1 MNPFIMVFLVIF
13 VALWT
18 ARTAYNK
25 GRNPLVWGGV
35 ALIPVVE
42 PLLALLSGEDPGWVA
57 ALSMVPMLG
66 LVFIPS
72 RRTTAEGEQ
81 QSNVANCPRCQHA
94 HESATSF
101 CTNCGWELAKPYAS
115 VDATATAA
123 PPASTSADAPLASAA
138 TSETARDD
146 AAAAPAGSTIPEP
159 TLAATQTEPPPAS
172 SEAASGTVAAEAA
185 AAAPAGV
192 PGGFSA
198 EPLTITRPLTAAAM
212 TERGLSLFNQGRV
225 REAVDQFTKA
235 IALDPRYRE
244 AWSSRAKAYT
254 DLGLSDKAAAD
265 RQQLEAI

>member
-1 MNPFIMVFLVIF
+1 MLDNDFFQILLIIF

-18 ARTAYNK
+18 ARTARNK
-25 GRNPLVWGGV
+25 GRNALLWGAL
-35 ALIPVVE
+35 ALIPAVG
-42 PLLALLSGEDPGWVA
+42 LADGVPTGVT

-72 RRTTAEGEQ
+72 RRTTADGEQ
-81 QSNVANCPRCQHA
+81 QKNALNCPRCQHA

-138 TSETARDD
+138 AAETARDD
-146 AAAAPAGSTIPEP
+146 AAAAPAAAIIPEP
-159 TLAATQTEPPPAS
+159 TLAATQTEPPPTS
-172 SEAASGTVAAEAA
+172 SEASDTAAGSVAASS
-185 AAAPAGV
+185 PAGV

>member
-1 MNPFIMVFLVIF
+1 MFDEPIFQILLIIF

-18 ARTAYNK
+18 ARTARNR
-25 GRNPLVWGGV
+25 GRNALLWG
-35 ALIPVVE
+35 A
-42 PLLALLSGEDPGWVA
+42 LALVPAVGLMPDVPDGVT
-57 ALSMVPMLG
+57 ALSMLPMLA

-72 RRTTAEGEQ
+72 RRTAADAEQ
-81 QSNVANCPRCQHA
+81 QDNANSCPRCQQA
-94 HESATSF
+94 HESGPSF

-115 VDATATAA
+115 VDATSAAATPASPADATLSTVASAAETPRDDASAA
-123 PPASTSADAPLASAA
+123 PP
-138 TSETARDD
+138 
-146 AAAAPAGSTIPEP
+146 IPEP
-159 TLAATQTEPPPAS
+159 TLASTPAETPPTDTADTPA
-172 SEAASGTVAAEAA
+172 AGMP
-185 AAAPAGV
+185 APAPSAV
-192 PGGFSA
+192 PSGFSA
-198 EPLTITRPLTAAAM
+198 EPLTISRPLTAAAM

>member
-72 RRTTAEGEQ
+72 RRTTADGEQ
-81 QSNVANCPRCQHA
+81 QNNAFNCPRCQHA

-123 PPASTSADAPLASAA
+123 PPPSNPADAPLASAA
-138 TSETARDD
+138 AAETARDD
-146 AAAAPAGSTIPEP
+146 TAAAAIPEP
-159 TLAATQTEPPPAS
+159 TLAATQTEPQPAS
-172 SEAASGTVAAEAA
+172 SEASDTATGSVP
-185 AAAPAGV
+185 AAAPSPSGV

>member
-1 MNPFIMVFLVIF
+1 MFDEPIFLILLVIF

-18 ARTAYNK
+18 ARTARNK
-25 GRNPLVWGGV
+25 GRNPMLWGAV
-35 ALIPVVE
+35 ALTPVIQ
-42 PLLALLSGEDPGWVA
+42 PLFALINGDDPHWVA
-57 ALSMVPMLG
+57 ALSMLPMLA

-72 RRTTAEGEQ
+72 RRTAADTEQ
-81 QSNVANCPRCQHA
+81 QDNAANCPRCQHA
-94 HESATSF
+94 HESGPSF

-115 VDATATAA
+115 ADATPAA
-123 PPASTSADAPLASAA
+123 ASPADAPLSTVATAA
-138 TSETARDD
+138 ETARDD
-146 AAAAPAGSTIPEP
+146 ASAASTSIIPEP
-159 TLAATQTEPPPAS
+159 TLASTPTETPPPETAD
-172 SEAASGTVAAEAA
+172 TVAAGVPTATPTP
-185 AAAPAGV
+185 APAPI

-198 EPLTITRPLTAAAM
+198 EPLTISRPLTAAAM

>member
-1 MNPFIMVFLVIF
+1 MFSEPIFLILLVIF

-18 ARTAYNK
+18 ARTARNR

-35 ALIPVVE
+35 ALIPVIQPLWALMNGGE
-42 PLLALLSGEDPGWVA
+42 PNGVT
-57 ALSMVPMLG
+57 ALSMLPMLA

-72 RRTTAEGEQ
+72 RRTAADAEQ
-81 QSNVANCPRCQHA
+81 QDNVANCPRCQHA
-94 HESATSF
+94 HESGPSF

-115 VDATATAA
+115 ADATTAAASTASPADATLSTAATAA
-123 PPASTSADAPLASAA
+123 ETS
-138 TSETARDD
+138 RDD
-146 AAAAPAGSTIPEP
+146 AAAAPIPEP
-159 TLAATQTEPPPAS
+159 TLASTPTETPPA
-172 SEAASGTVAAEAA
+172 EVADTPAAGMP
-185 AAAPAGV
+185 AAAPAQAPAAV
-192 PGGFSA
+192 PSGFSA
-198 EPLTITRPLTAAAM
+198 EPLTISQPLTAAAM

>member
-1 MNPFIMVFLVIF
+1 MLDNDFFQILLIIF

-18 ARTAYNK
+18 ARTARNK
-25 GRNPLVWGGV
+25 GRNALLWGAL
-35 ALIPVVE
+35 ALIPAVG
-42 PLLALLSGEDPGWVA
+42 LADGVPTGVT
-57 ALSMVPMLG
+57 ALSMVPMLA

-72 RRTTAEGEQ
+72 RRTTADGEQ
-81 QSNVANCPRCQHA
+81 QNNAFNCPRCQHA

-115 VDATATAA
+115 ADATASAV
-123 PPASTSADAPLASAA
+123 PPPSTSADAPLASAA
-138 TSETARDD
+138 ATETARDD
-146 AAAAPAGSTIPEP
+146 AAAAAIPEP

-172 SEAASGTVAAEAA
+172 SEASDTAAGSVA